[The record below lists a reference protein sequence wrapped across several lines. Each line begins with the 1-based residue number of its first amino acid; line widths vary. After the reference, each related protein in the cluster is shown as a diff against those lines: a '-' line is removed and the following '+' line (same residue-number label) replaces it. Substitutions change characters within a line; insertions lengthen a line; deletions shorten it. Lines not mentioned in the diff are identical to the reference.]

1 MTYWS
6 FKRQGLMLAIS
17 SAVVIPAWAQTE
29 TPPQNPT
36 RTIIEMQLSATG
48 PAAPTGAAEATE
60 VYRHY
65 LGEIGK
71 PPQRNQSQ
79 SAASSNV
86 NTSAS
91 PPSGMPGN

>member
-1 MTYWS
+1 MTHWS
-6 FKRQGLMLAIS
+6 FKRQSLMLAIS
-17 SAVVIPAWAQTE
+17 SAMVMPAWAQTE

-36 RTIIEMQLSATG
+36 RTILEMQLSATG
-48 PAAPTGAAEATE
+48 PVAPTGAAEATE

-71 PPQRNQSQ
+71 PSQRSQSQ

-86 NTSAS
+86 NASAS
-91 PPSGMPGN
+91 PPSGVPGN